1 MVVGR
6 PEILF
11 GPGGIKRDQVRL
23 LEEAKIFLSSQ
34 VYKSRFKSIRWN
46 RETYQ
51 RNL

>member
-23 LEEAKIFLSSQ
+23 LEEAKMARGAKLPCLFPFLPGSQ
-34 VYKSRFKSIRWN
+34 KSF
-46 RETYQ
+46 
-51 RNL
+51 